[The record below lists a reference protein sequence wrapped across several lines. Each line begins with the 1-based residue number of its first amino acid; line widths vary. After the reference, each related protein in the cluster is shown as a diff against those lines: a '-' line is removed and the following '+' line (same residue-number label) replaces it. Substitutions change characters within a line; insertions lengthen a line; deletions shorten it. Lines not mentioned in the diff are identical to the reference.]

1 MKVEQKYTIATEK
14 LSIVEVLSNLKEMM
28 VEAQRNARK
37 EVKERLDAKMIE
49 MQRKLMNK

>member
-28 VEAQRNARK
+28 IEAQRNER